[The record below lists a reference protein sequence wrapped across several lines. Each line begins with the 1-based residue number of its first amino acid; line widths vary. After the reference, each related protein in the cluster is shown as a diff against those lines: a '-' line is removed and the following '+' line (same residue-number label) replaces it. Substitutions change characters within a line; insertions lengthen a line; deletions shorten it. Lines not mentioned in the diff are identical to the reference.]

1 MVSNFFKSE
10 SNRMFKTLFSR
21 LGNIK
26 AGKFV
31 ATEEDMASEDYN
43 EDEFTALNDIENVL
57 NTVGIKLRENYGTY
71 RSTEA
76 VLEDIAEIWDTIS
89 QTQQNAITT
98 ALAGK
103 YVA

>member
-1 MVSNFFKSE
+1 
-10 SNRMFKTLFSR
+10 
-21 LGNIK
+21 
-26 AGKFV
+26 
-31 ATEEDMASEDYN
+31 MASEDYN
-43 EDEFTALNDIENVL
+43 EDEFTTLNDIENVL

>member
-1 MVSNFFKSE
+1 
-10 SNRMFKTLFSR
+10 MFKTLFSR

-98 ALAGK
+98 ALAGDLI
-103 YVA
+103 A